1 MFTESHLDKE
11 RTPGWGSTL
20 ITVGGL
26 VLLLLFF
33 LGLAAKWWTAPRVSE
48 PPFRNWKPEVAQAEL
63 WREKGDLYRATTYYA
78 YAAQLAS
85 SADDWEGLLAV
96 ACGLQK
102 MGNVLEPGMNSHTV
116 LISAMMAAYRK
127 QSNEGLEAVA
137 TAFKA
142 TGEWFASLALSYIQ
156 ESRPGKQAAKHL
168 KNRSEACW
176 P

>member
-1 MFTESHLDKE
+1 M
-11 RTPGWGSTL
+11 
-20 ITVGGL
+20 
-26 VLLLLFF
+26 LLFF

-48 PPFRNWKPEVAQAEL
+48 RPFRNWKPEVAQAEL
-63 WREKGDLYRATTYYA
+63 WKEKGDLYRATTYYA

-102 MGNVLEPGMNSHTV
+102 MGKVLEPGMNPHTV

-137 TAFKA
+137 TAFKE

-156 ESRPGKQAAKHL
+156 ESRSGGRQTARDLRSVTCRPAAVE
-168 KNRSEACW
+168 SEKS